1 MQTVKVI
8 TTLDFSML
16 KGALELKL
24 TLPPEGRNKK
34 YYSATGWHIHPN
46 FSIVAHKRD
55 LYLLKQIN
63 EFLGGLGKIY
73 VTGVNNGE
81 GVVLEFNTMAGLRRV
96 IDHLNRYP
104 LITQKR
110 ADYEL
115 FKKVVEMIS
124 RKEHLAGNNG
134 RFTTNCW
141 Y

>member
-24 TLPPEGRNKK
+24 FSLPPQINRRGPLRPAGPRRDRNKK
-34 YYSATGWHIHPN
+34 YSTGWHIHPN

-73 VTGVNNGE
+73 VTVSI
-81 GVVLEFNTMAGLRRV
+81 M
-96 IDHLNRYP
+96 
-104 LITQKR
+104 
-110 ADYEL
+110 
-115 FKKVVEMIS
+115 
-124 RKEHLAGNNG
+124 G
-134 RFTTNCW
+134 RE
-141 Y
+141 